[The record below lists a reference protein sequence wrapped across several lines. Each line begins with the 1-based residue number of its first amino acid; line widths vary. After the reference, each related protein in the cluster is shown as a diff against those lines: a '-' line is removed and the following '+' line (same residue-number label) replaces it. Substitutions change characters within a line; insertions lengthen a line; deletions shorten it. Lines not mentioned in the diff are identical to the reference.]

1 MTLQDDTQLVMWN
14 CVGAHTILITQS
26 HNHSSYMLSK
36 IPRSMLQKFIYNSHV
51 WIHDNKLV
59 KCHFATPLLQ
69 LDEVLSNDR
78 LSELFGLNL
87 TQMTRNE
94 LIKQILE

>member
-14 CVGAHTILITQS
+14 CVGAHIVLITQS
-26 HNHSSYMLSK
+26 YNHSSYMFSK

-51 WIHDNKLV
+51 WILDNKVV
-59 KCHFATPLLQ
+59 KCHFTTPLVQ
-69 LDEVLSNDR
+69 LGEVLSNDR